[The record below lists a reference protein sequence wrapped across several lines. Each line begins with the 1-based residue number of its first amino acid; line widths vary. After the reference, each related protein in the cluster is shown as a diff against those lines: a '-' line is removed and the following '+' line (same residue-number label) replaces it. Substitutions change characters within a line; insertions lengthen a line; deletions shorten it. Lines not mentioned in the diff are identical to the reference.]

1 MKLGIF
7 KNNELIHTV
16 MGDLSS
22 LEIKHENNTIEVLQ
36 DGESVVT
43 VNPEP
48 VEFKNGLV
56 ANMLPEVYFAM
67 V

>member
-48 VEFKNGLV
+48 VEFKSGLV
-56 ANMLPEVYFAM
+56 ANILPEVYFAM

>member
-16 MGDLSS
+16 MGDISS
-22 LEIKHENNTIEVLQ
+22 LEIKNENNTIEVLQ
-36 DGESVVT
+36 DGESIVT
-43 VNPEP
+43 VNAEP
-48 VEFKNGLV
+48 VEFRNGSVDL
-56 ANMLPEVYFAM
+56 LPEVYFAM

>member
-16 MGDLSS
+16 MGDISS
-22 LEIKHENNTIEVLQ
+22 LEIKNENNTIEVLQ
-36 DGESVVT
+36 DGESIVT
-43 VNPEP
+43 INAEP
-48 VEFKNGLV
+48 VEFHNGSVDL
-56 ANMLPEVYFAM
+56 LPEVYFAM

>member
-16 MGDLSS
+16 MGDISS
-22 LEIKHENNTIEVLQ
+22 LEIKNENNTIEVLQ
-36 DGESVVT
+36 DGESIVT

-48 VEFKNGLV
+48 VEFGNGFVDL
-56 ANMLPEVYFAM
+56 LPEVYFAM

>member
-16 MGDLSS
+16 MGDISS
-22 LEIKHENNTIEVLQ
+22 LEIKNENNTAIEVLQ
-36 DGESVVT
+36 DGKSIVT
-43 VNPEP
+43 INAEP
-48 VEFKNGLV
+48 VEFRNGSVDL
-56 ANMLPEVYFAM
+56 LPEVYFAM

>member
-36 DGESVVT
+36 DGESVVM

-67 V
+67 I

>member
-16 MGDLSS
+16 MGDISS
-22 LEIKHENNTIEVLQ
+22 LEIKNENNTIEVLQ
-36 DGESVVT
+36 DGESIVT

-48 VEFKNGLV
+48 VEFSNGSVDL
-56 ANMLPEVYFAM
+56 LPEVYFAM